1 MKLQEWKS
9 ALIAEIETAAD
20 ARAEMAQGNVD
31 DPRLEAS
38 QKALFD
44 LADQLRQLP
53 MDHAPLK
60 ALFNE
65 ESELTNLLRAQAGEP
80 EHRFHEAKEEFLQAY
95 GFDREPCAT
104 ADQFLALMR
113 DWVDETISEYRLR
126 V

>member
-1 MKLQEWKS
+1 
-9 ALIAEIETAAD
+9 
-20 ARAEMAQGNVD
+20 MAQGNVD

-53 MDHAPLK
+53 MDHASLK

-65 ESELTNLLRAQAGEP
+65 ESELANLLRAQAGEP
-80 EHRFHEAKEEFLQAY
+80 EYRFHEAKEAFLQAY
-95 GFDREPCAT
+95 GFDRAPCAS